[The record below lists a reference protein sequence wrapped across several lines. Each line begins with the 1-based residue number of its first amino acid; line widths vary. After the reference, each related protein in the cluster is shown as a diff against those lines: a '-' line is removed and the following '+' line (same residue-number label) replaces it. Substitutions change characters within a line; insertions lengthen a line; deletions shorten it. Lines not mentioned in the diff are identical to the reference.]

1 MFPIHIKHSTYH
13 FHLAFRIDQCQ
24 QLMNIAIGIPERKHC
39 IAVSLCRHNL
49 ITLHCRILS
58 VYILQYIG
66 MNQQMIHGRIENGL
80 LLLRPSLNKNTRQI
94 VVPTFTR
101 FGMYLFKILA
111 FLFFIQI
118 ETGIFYTHKR
128 DTQFHFDLFALC
140 GIE

>member
-1 MFPIHIKHSTYH
+1 MYITISIPQRED
-13 FHLAFRIDQCQ
+13 RITVTLGRQY
-24 QLMNIAIGIPERKHC
+24 
-39 IAVSLCRHNL
+39 L

-66 MNQQMIHGRIENGL
+66 MNQQMIHSRIENGL